1 MSCCWCSSLTEGN
14 PLVQFLVLTDDP
26 SVAHLPCVSQ
36 NYVQSLEMV
45 QRTMTVNVS
54 VTVVVCFLYLW
65 PCVQQENI
73 LVHLTHFTPK
83 TNILCAFLLSTTHF
97 FSEKKINSRAENKS
111 EKWQCFGVCL
121 FFSAATVQY
130 LYITIECWCVY
141 TIPLSLNVVT

>member
-97 FSEKKINSRAENKS
+97 FSEKKNKF
-111 EKWQCFGVCL
+111 KGGK
-121 FFSAATVQY
+121 
-130 LYITIECWCVY
+130 
-141 TIPLSLNVVT
+141 